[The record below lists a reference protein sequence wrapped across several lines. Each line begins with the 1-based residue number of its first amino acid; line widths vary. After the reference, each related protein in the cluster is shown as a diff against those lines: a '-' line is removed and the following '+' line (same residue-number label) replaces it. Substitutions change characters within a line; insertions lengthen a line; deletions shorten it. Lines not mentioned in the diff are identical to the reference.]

1 MVDEKKVLKNL
12 QRKIVDFIWKTTPQ
26 NVVKIAILLG
36 IKVPKTLY
44 KYISMSDENSS
55 SDNDNA

>member
-1 MVDEKKVLKNL
+1 MLDEKKVLKNL

-26 NVVKIAILLG
+26 NVVRIAVLVG

-44 KYISMSDENSS
+44 KYLSSPEEKSSGDENT
-55 SDNDNA
+55 